1 MLPCRG
7 SCVARPP
14 VARSRPARLATARGF
29 VAYSRCSACARR
41 RRVGCDTLNGDP
53 VTLGPGACVR
63 ASGGTVLGS
72 WRPSRGVR
80 GAAVTATSWGGGRV
94 DDHGGRGGG
103 PLQARRQMRCRMVVA
118 RTRTHR
124 EGILTPGRRRGQRP
138 AAPPW
143 PRDAPAAAGQHSFA
157 APRPVRCF
165 AVGWPRL
172 HAGAGLTL
180 RPTAPSKVLLE
191 HPSRNTFAV
200 CACDGVCGC
209 GGSLRTGFPRGPEDA
224 ISTIPSRA
232 TPVLLARLWVWRVRR
247 QPRTG
252 RGGADT
258 MVVAGVTDRATGRGR
273 ASVVERVDGPTLTG
287 CVEGAG
293 ALATACR
300 RTAATRGSA
309 RPTACASSGAG
320 S

>member
-1 MLPCRG
+1 MPDCFR
-7 SCVARPP
+7 ANTHT
-14 VARSRPARLATARGF
+14 SR
-29 VAYSRCSACARR
+29 
-41 RRVGCDTLNGDP
+41 GDP
-53 VTLGPGACVR
+53 DT
-63 ASGGTVLGS
+63 
-72 WRPSRGVR
+72 
-80 GAAVTATSWGGGRV
+80 
-94 DDHGGRGGG
+94 
-103 PLQARRQMRCRMVVA
+103 
-118 RTRTHR
+118 
-124 EGILTPGRRRGQRP
+124 RP
-138 AAPPW
+138 AARSAAGRPPW

-165 AVGWPRL
+165 AVGGPRL

-191 HPSRNTFAV
+191 RHSSNTFAI
-200 CACDGVCGC
+200 CLCDGVCWC
-209 GGSLRTGFPRGPEDA
+209 GGSLRPGFPRGPADA
-224 ISTIPSRA
+224 IRTIPSRA

-247 QPRTG
+247 PPRTG

-258 MVVAGVTDRATGRGR
+258 MVVAGVKDRATGRGR
-273 ASVVERVDGPTLTG
+273 AAVVERVDGPTLTG

-309 RPTACASSGAG
+309 RPTECASSGAG

>member
-1 MLPCRG
+1 MPDCFR
-7 SCVARPP
+7 AHTHT
-14 VARSRPARLATARGF
+14 SR
-29 VAYSRCSACARR
+29 
-41 RRVGCDTLNGDP
+41 GDP
-53 VTLGPGACVR
+53 DT
-63 ASGGTVLGS
+63 
-72 WRPSRGVR
+72 
-80 GAAVTATSWGGGRV
+80 
-94 DDHGGRGGG
+94 
-103 PLQARRQMRCRMVVA
+103 
-118 RTRTHR
+118 
-124 EGILTPGRRRGQRP
+124 RP
-138 AAPPW
+138 AA
-143 PRDAPAAAGQHSFA
+143 RSAAGRPPLAPRCTSSGRPAFFL

-165 AVGWPRL
+165 AVGGPRL

-200 CACDGVCGC
+200 CACDGVCWC

-224 ISTIPSRA
+224 IRTIPSRA

-273 ASVVERVDGPTLTG
+273 AAVVERVDGPTLTG

-300 RTAATRGSA
+300 RTAATLGSA
-309 RPTACASSGAG
+309 RPTACASSGVETRREATVFTACPWNAASG
-320 S
+320 ILADRYGPWNASCSLRLNCSARTCVCA